1 NRLEAHVECSEA
13 GWNRHYQPSPQ
24 GSACSHREV
33 GIVSDQIRNEWCC
46 RAKWL
51 ELEEYE
57 ALSTKQKW
65 RNEAVNRKQ
74 TWYAV
79 CRRTAFEVVAGSGD
93 KPKIMVKYKDRRR
106 IFSAEEI
113 SSMILMKMKGVA
125 QTFPGSTV
133 EKAMIT
139 VPAYFNDSQRQS
151 TKDAAKIAGLEV
163 LRMFNEPTAAA
174 LAYAL
179 DKRAST
185 DGKSLYERIIPD
197 EAVAYGTGYL
207 AANLS
212 DLGDEVVL
220 ARELT
225 TGRNKAIKITDGG
238 GLSKAEI
245 AKMIKDVERYK
256 QEDEAH
262 IKKAMAHKAL
272 NDYAYRL
279 RVNLNRY
286 KMRLSLIMDMGLSV
300 KDLEEIEY
308 EINETIE

>member
-1 NRLEAHVECSEA
+1 
-13 GWNRHYQPSPQ
+13 
-24 GSACSHREV
+24 
-33 GIVSDQIRNEWCC
+33 
-46 RAKWL
+46 
-51 ELEEYE
+51 
-57 ALSTKQKW
+57 
-65 RNEAVNRKQ
+65 
-74 TWYAV
+74 
-79 CRRTAFEVVAGSGD
+79 
-93 KPKIMVKYKDRRR
+93 MVKYKDRRR

-212 DLGDEVVL
+212 DL